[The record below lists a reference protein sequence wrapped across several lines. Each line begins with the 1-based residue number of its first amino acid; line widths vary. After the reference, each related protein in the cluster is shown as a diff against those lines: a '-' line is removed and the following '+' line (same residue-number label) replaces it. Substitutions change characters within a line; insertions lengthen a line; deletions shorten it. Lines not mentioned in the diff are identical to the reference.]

1 MIPILFDTGT
11 TSFSNNGLGR
21 LRDIIS
27 CVVTEER
34 NGIYECDFEYPVD
47 GQNYSLIKC
56 GRIIGVTHNDSDD
69 IQPFD
74 IVSYSKPISGIVSFH
89 DVHISYRQ
97 SFLTVKTSK
106 GINSLS
112 GALGL
117 LANAQPSNPFSYWTD
132 KTSGAYFGASDGT
145 PRTVKELLGGI
156 EGSIL
161 DVYGGEYEF
170 DGFWVKLYTARG
182 QSRDFTIRYGVNMT
196 DYNDETDVSET
207 YNSVIPYWTDG
218 EKFVVGDMVSDGETV
233 TGRGECIPLD
243 VSDRFESKPSKA
255 QVQNMASTILQ
266 ESRPYLPAQT
276 ITVSFA
282 RLQDIGYEWLNDLYR
297 CNLCDTIGVEFPA
310 YGMTGTYKIVKIEW
324 NVLENQ
330 YESMELGSLST
341 SLSEALGV
349 SSGTAVSNGTT
360 DDVVIAQGI
369 TDNWTW
375 RKWDNG
381 MVEAWKS
388 FTVSAGSTSAQGNV
402 YRGTWSTTIGSGIF
416 DSAPHTIVS
425 LDKITST
432 VIGINANA
440 SSATAIDGTM
450 YRTSN
455 ASSTSIDVSVYCWT
469 N

>member
-1 MIPILFDTGT
+1 MIPILYESDETLFN
-11 TSFSNNGLGR
+11 SNGLGR
-21 LRDIIS
+21 LRDTIS
-27 CVVTEER
+27 AIVSEER
-34 NGIYECDFEYPVD
+34 NGVYELDFEYPVN
-47 GQNYSLIKC
+47 GLNYDLIKC
-56 GRIIGVTHNDSDD
+56 GRIIGVTHNEVGD

-74 IVSYSKPISGIVSFH
+74 IVSYTKPINGIVSFH
-89 DVHISYRQ
+89 AVHVSYRQ

-106 GINSLS
+106 GINSLADAFDMLG
-112 GALGL
+112 GAL
-117 LANAQPSNPFSYWTD
+117 PSNYFSYKTN
-132 KTSGAYFGASDGT
+132 KTSTGYLGASDGT

-161 DVYGGEYEF
+161 DAYGGEYEF
-170 DGFWVKLYTARG
+170 DRFTVILHSARG
-182 QSRDFTIRYGVNMT
+182 VKRDFTVRYGVNMT
-196 DYNDETDVSET
+196 EYNDETDISET

-218 EKFVVGDMVSDGETV
+218 EKFVVGDMVSDDETV
-233 TGRGECIPLD
+233 TGRNECVPLD
-243 VSDRFESKPSKA
+243 VSDKFESKPTKSQVKA
-255 QVQNMASTILQ
+255 MGLSIIQ
-266 ESRPYLPAQT
+266 ERHPAIPAQN
-276 ITVSFA
+276 IKVSFA
-282 RLQDIGYEWLNDLYR
+282 RLQDIGYGDMGSLLK
-297 CNLCDTIGVEFPA
+297 CGLCDTIGVEFPL
-310 YGMTGTYKIVKIEW
+310 YGMTGKYKIVKIEW
-324 NVLENQ
+324 NVLDNK
-330 YESMELGSLST
+330 YDSMELGALST

-349 SSGTAVSNGTT
+349 SSGTAVSNGTI
-360 DDVVIAQGI
+360 DDVVIAQGT
-369 TDNWTW
+369 TDGWTW

-388 FTVSAGSTSAQGNV
+388 FTVSAGSTAAQGNV

-416 DSAPHTIVS
+416 DSAPHTMVS